1 MVLILYKDCSSVVC
15 IYVCNYVYIK
25 FLTNRGNLQK
35 GLLIMV
41 FLLRNTT
48 MRDKRNIVHFNL
60 CLALLLAS
68 LTFVSG
74 IEIAKDN
81 KVSWCN
87 CNLE

>member
-1 MVLILYKDCSSVVC
+1 MYK
-15 IYVCNYVYIK
+15 K
-25 FLTNRGNLQK
+25 ALLFTNCHAHMETYMAVIFVHN
-35 GLLIMV
+35 

-74 IEIAKDN
+74 IETAKDN
-81 KVSWCN
+81 KVSYV
-87 CNLE
+87 LHKLYI